1 MENKVLFD
9 GLILNEIKLSQYN
22 TCLLRMQNKQEFT
35 KKDGTQGSSSC
46 TMVVTVRDRLA
57 SEVAERFKRGDIVRV
72 QGALQLKKTDKMDQ
86 EGKEIWEVWI
96 RAQLISAIPNVTEGK
111 PITIQPAKKAP
122 YPPVAAIPLGRQTQ
136 KTIQQPEPNLA
147 DAYGM
152 DEELPF

>member
-1 MENKVLFD
+1 MENKVTFD

-22 TCLLRMQNKQEFT
+22 TCLLRLQNKKEFT

-57 SEVAERFKRGDIVRV
+57 SEVAERFKRGDVVRV

-96 RAQLISAIPNVTEGK
+96 RARTIDAIPNVTEGRPVSAPARQQPTQR
-111 PITIQPAKKAP
+111 PIQQQR
-122 YPPVAAIPLGRQTQ
+122 PVQ
-136 KTIQQPEPNLA
+136 KTIEPEPNPQ
-147 DAYGM
+147 DAYGI
-152 DEELPF
+152 DDLPF